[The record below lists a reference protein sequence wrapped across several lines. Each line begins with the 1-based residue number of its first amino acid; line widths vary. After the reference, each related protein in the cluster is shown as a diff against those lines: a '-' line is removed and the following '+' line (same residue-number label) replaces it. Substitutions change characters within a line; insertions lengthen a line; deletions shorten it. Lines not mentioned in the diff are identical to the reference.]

1 MLTQEWT
8 NLWAEIYF
16 YLFCRFTEFMRW
28 IELPEEYWIW
38 MDKNMFEGALRED
51 GLLHLAVIL
60 NQMNQK
66 FSKIRLSERREVLST
81 KNQKCTEGNQYWMM
95 FQMTLLL
102 G

>member
-38 MDKNMFEGALRED
+38 LDNNMFEGAL
-51 GLLHLAVIL
+51 
-60 NQMNQK
+60 
-66 FSKIRLSERREVLST
+66 
-81 KNQKCTEGNQYWMM
+81 
-95 FQMTLLL
+95 
-102 G
+102 